1 MAGAFSAIVARDERK
16 PARVVKLPASC
27 WARTWADRPLD
38 DVEVGL
44 RVPAEAE
51 LVQARAEAAQRCWRD
66 HREERDEAG
75 RIERYNS
82 FLMARV
88 VARGTTEAEDASVQY
103 FGEYADD
110 KVTEALT
117 PNGIEFLY
125 GEIDRLHI
133 EESPIA
139 PEASHDE
146 VVRLAEALRTGAAWK
161 DANGAVIARARRML
175 RHVIDLLN
183 LTDAESE

>member
-1 MAGAFSAIVARDERK
+1 MPGAFSAIVTRDERK
-16 PARVVKLPASC
+16 PARVVTLPASC

-38 DVEVGL
+38 DVPVGL

-51 LVQARAEAAQRCWRD
+51 LVQARAEGAQRCWRD
-66 HREERDEAG
+66 HREEQDEQG

-88 VARGTTEAEDASVQY
+88 VARGTTDAEDATASY

-117 PNGIEFLY
+117 PSGIEFLY

-139 PEASHDE
+139 PEATHDE
-146 VVRLAEALRTGAAWK
+146 VIALAEALRSGAAWK
-161 DANGAVIARARRML
+161 GIDGAVIARARRML
-175 RHVIDLLN
+175 RHVYDLLN
-183 LTDAESE
+183 LPPAESE